1 MKRQKY
7 LLFLLMLFMAMSAMA
22 QKQLFTG
29 IVKDVQGDPIIGA
42 SIVEKNASNGSV
54 TDLDGKFSVSTIY
67 IIFKEEK
74 EWMKYRVV
82 KSTSILLK
90 GQKA

>member
-29 IVKDVQGDPIIGA
+29 IVKDVQSDPNYWCVC
-42 SIVEKNASNGSV
+42 S
-54 TDLDGKFSVSTIY
+54 
-67 IIFKEEK
+67 
-74 EWMKYRVV
+74 
-82 KSTSILLK
+82 
-90 GQKA
+90 